1 MAEAR
6 SCPQCGREMP
16 PDAPSGLCPRCLLR
30 QLMPNESGSPD
41 GTVNDRTLPPRAAG
55 SNGLPPGAQVRYFG
69 DYEIL
74 EEIARGG
81 MGVVYKARQVSL
93 DRVVALKMILAGQLA
108 SASDVERFYT
118 EARAAANLQH
128 PHIVAIHEV
137 GRHESQHYF
146 SMDYVAGHSLAALV
160 QGGPLLALKAAGYLK
175 AIAEA
180 IEFAHRQGTLH
191 RDLKPSN
198 ILIDGFDQPR
208 VTDFGLAKRLE
219 ASEQLTATG
228 SLIGT
233 PSYMSPEQAGA
244 EGGKLGPA
252 SDVYSLGAVLY
263 ELVTGRPPFL
273 GESLIATLNQV
284 LNAEPVAPR
293 LLNPNVPHD
302 LETICLKAM
311 AKEPGRRYPA
321 ARDLADDLRRFL
333 KGEPIQARPVGKLEK
348 FWRWCRRHPARA
360 AASLLALLVL
370 VALSTLAVGYSFVL
384 QLRQEQQRTQL
395 ALEEA
400 TTQRALTA
408 EAQHE
413 SQQFSARLALE
424 RGLSLCQQGNTG
436 QGFLWMARSLELVP
450 EGDSDLERDI
460 RTNLSRWRTSLHRLQ
475 AVWHTP
481 CPLEVLA
488 VSPDGKLFLA
498 GGTDGIPRLWNTV
511 PAGSCGSCLSI
522 KSESR
527 RGIESRHAYGRP
539 VRASPLAPLL
549 CITAL
554 CTTWLFPRTATPS

>member
-1 MAEAR
+1 
-6 SCPQCGREMP
+6 
-16 PDAPSGLCPRCLLR
+16 
-30 QLMPNESGSPD
+30 
-41 GTVNDRTLPPRAAG
+41 
-55 SNGLPPGAQVRYFG
+55 
-69 DYEIL
+69 
-74 EEIARGG
+74 
-81 MGVVYKARQVSL
+81 
-93 DRVVALKMILAGQLA
+93 
-108 SASDVERFYT
+108 
-118 EARAAANLQH
+118 
-128 PHIVAIHEV
+128 
-137 GRHESQHYF
+137 
-146 SMDYVAGHSLAALV
+146 MDYVAGHSLAALV

-219 ASEQLTATG
+219 ASEHLTATG

-293 LLNPNVPHD
+293 LLNPNVPRD

-333 KGEPIQARPVGKLEK
+333 KREPIQARPVGKLEK

-384 QLRQEQQRTQL
+384 QTR
-395 ALEEA
+395 
-400 TTQRALTA
+400 
-408 EAQHE
+408 
-413 SQQFSARLALE
+413 
-424 RGLSLCQQGNTG
+424 
-436 QGFLWMARSLELVP
+436 
-450 EGDSDLERDI
+450 EGRC
-460 RTNLSRWRTSLHRLQ
+460 LQ
-475 AVWHTP
+475 
-481 CPLEVLA
+481 
-488 VSPDGKLFLA
+488 
-498 GGTDGIPRLWNTV
+498 PR
-511 PAGSCGSCLSI
+511 
-522 KSESR
+522 R
-527 RGIESRHAYGRP
+527 
-539 VRASPLAPLL
+539 
-549 CITAL
+549 
-554 CTTWLFPRTATPS
+554 

>member
-1 MAEAR
+1 VESAFTGNPPMAEAR

-30 QLMPNESGSPD
+30 QVMPNESGSPD
-41 GTVNDRTLPPRAAG
+41 GTVNDPTLPPRAAG

-293 LLNPNVPHD
+293 LLNP
-302 LETICLKAM
+302 TCLATW
-311 AKEPGRRYPA
+311 RR
-321 ARDLADDLRRFL
+321 
-333 KGEPIQARPVGKLEK
+333 
-348 FWRWCRRHPARA
+348 
-360 AASLLALLVL
+360 
-370 VALSTLAVGYSFVL
+370 
-384 QLRQEQQRTQL
+384 
-395 ALEEA
+395 
-400 TTQRALTA
+400 
-408 EAQHE
+408 
-413 SQQFSARLALE
+413 SA
-424 RGLSLCQQGNTG
+424 
-436 QGFLWMARSLELVP
+436 
-450 EGDSDLERDI
+450 
-460 RTNLSRWRTSLHRLQ
+460 
-475 AVWHTP
+475 
-481 CPLEVLA
+481 
-488 VSPDGKLFLA
+488 
-498 GGTDGIPRLWNTV
+498 
-511 PAGSCGSCLSI
+511 
-522 KSESR
+522 
-527 RGIESRHAYGRP
+527 
-539 VRASPLAPLL
+539 
-549 CITAL
+549 
-554 CTTWLFPRTATPS
+554 

>member
-1 MAEAR
+1 
-6 SCPQCGREMP
+6 
-16 PDAPSGLCPRCLLR
+16 
-30 QLMPNESGSPD
+30 MPNESGSPD
-41 GTVNDRTLPPRAAG
+41 GTVNDPTLPPRAAG

-208 VTDFGLAKRLE
+208 VTDFGLAKRIE
-219 ASEQLTATG
+219 ADAQLTATG
-228 SLIGT
+228 SLMGT

-244 EGGKLGPA
+244 SGGKVGPA
-252 SDVYSLGAVLY
+252 SDVYSLGTVLY

-293 LLNPNVPHD
+293 LLNPNIPRD

-333 KGEPIQARPVGKLEK
+333 KREPIQARPVGKLEK

-360 AASLLALLVL
+360 TASLLALLVL

-384 QLRQEQQRTQL
+384 QLRQEQERTHL

-436 QGFLWMARSLELVP
+436 QGLLWMARSLELVP

-460 RTNLSRWRTSLHRLQ
+460 RTNLARWRTSLHRLQ

-498 GGTDGIPRLWNTV
+498 GGTDGIPRLWNTATGRLV
-511 PAGSCGSCLSI
+511 LELPQHQVRVSAGDRVAPPGVFSPDGKTVLTGGDGFKAHLWDVASGKPLGPPLEHQDISVLSL
-522 KSESR
+522 SVRMAR
-527 RGIESRHAYGRP
+527 RS
-539 VRASPLAPLL
+539 
-549 CITAL
+549 
-554 CTTWLFPRTATPS
+554 